1 MFVSGA
7 FDYINVLS
15 KAADAS
21 YLRNEIL
28 DNNIANVD
36 TPGFKRKDLEFER
49 HLSRAIDSAAKSP
62 KDSLSKRVHNVDLS
76 GVRMNVYIDNTDLS
90 YRIDDNNVD
99 IATEQVEL
107 ATNQLVYNGLID
119 SMTHEFSRIKSVLG
133 K

>member
-1 MFVSGA
+1 MLVSGA
-7 FDYINVLS
+7 FDYVNVLK

-21 YLRNEIL
+21 YLRNEVL

-36 TPGFKRKDLEFER
+36 TPGFKRKDVEFER
-49 HLSRAIDSAAKSP
+49 LLNSAIESAATSP
-62 KDSLSKRVHNVDLS
+62 KDSLTKKIHNMDLEQ
-76 GVRMNVYIDNTDLS
+76 VRMNVYVDNTDLS

-107 ATNQLVYNGLID
+107 ASNQLVYNGLID
-119 SMTHEFSRIKSVLG
+119 SMTHEFNRIKTVID